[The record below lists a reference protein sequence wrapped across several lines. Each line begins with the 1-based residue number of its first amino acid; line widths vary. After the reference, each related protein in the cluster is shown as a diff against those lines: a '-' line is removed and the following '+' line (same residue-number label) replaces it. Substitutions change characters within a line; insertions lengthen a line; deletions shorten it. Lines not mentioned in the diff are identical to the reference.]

1 MKDGK
6 KVGGAVAA
14 VVAALLYGGTQLMDM
29 ELRIQKLE
37 EAAGIEEEAPA
48 LGKPGMSAPP
58 IEEPTEEPTE
68 EPEATE
74 EPVEE

>member
-14 VVAALLYGGTQLMDM
+14 AIAALLYGGSQLMDM
-29 ELRIQKLE
+29 ELRIQALE
-37 EAAGIEEEAPA
+37 EAAGIEEETPA

-58 IEEPTEEPTE
+58 IEDPTE
-68 EPEATE
+68 EPEAAE
-74 EPVEE
+74 EAVEE

>member
-6 KVGGAVAA
+6 KIGGAVAA
-14 VVAALLYGGTQLMDM
+14 AIAALLYGGAQLMDM

-58 IEEPTEEPTE
+58 IEDPTEEPQV
-68 EPEATE
+68 TE

>member
-14 VVAALLYGGTQLMDM
+14 AIAALLYGGAQLMDM

-48 LGKPGMSAPP
+48 LGKPGVSAPP
-58 IEEPTEEPTE
+58 IEDPTEEPLV
-68 EPEATE
+68 TE

>member
-6 KVGGAVAA
+6 KIGGAVAA
-14 VVAALLYGGTQLMDM
+14 AIAALLYGGAQLMDM

-58 IEEPTEEPTE
+58 IEDPIE
-68 EPEATE
+68 EPEVTE

>member
-58 IEEPTEEPTE
+58 IEEPTEEPQV
-68 EPEATE
+68 TE

>member
-6 KVGGAVAA
+6 KIGGAVAA
-14 VVAALLYGGTQLMDM
+14 AIAALLYGGAQLMDM

-37 EAAGIEEEAPA
+37 EATGI
-48 LGKPGMSAPP
+48 K
-58 IEEPTEEPTE
+58 EEPPAEPSMEDLHVETPSE
-68 EPEATE
+68 EPESTE